1 MVEVVYVK
9 LDSKNGTETRITP
22 QEYSSI
28 SSQQMKAS
36 GLSGPEWARA
46 QAEEISAFHA
56 SKSHYQVHHMSEH
69 PETSTIP
76 TARVKFLL

>member
-28 SSQQMKAS
+28 SSQQIKAS
-36 GLSGPEWARA
+36 GLSSSEWAKA
-46 QAEEISAFHA
+46 QAEEISAYHSAKDHRQAHDIPEHA
-56 SKSHYQVHHMSEH
+56 D
-69 PETSTIP
+69 TSATS